1 MKRRETYMKKITKI
15 IAPVMIIT
23 AMLSGCMEPSEI
35 EKQTQAKMEN
45 AMNVMAQTKVPII
58 HKSLERENIRQRIL
72 VSNDPNTLLWIYPMS
87 AGRVIGRFPVKG
99 KVTSGSKRLTPSTGY
114 DFDTSATVELPDE
127 MGTYGSSGDYIFWFD
142 PAGNFHQHKG
152 DYFLSTVPYKIDLG
166 YGTITMEID
175 KQEEAKRTE
184 YEKQMEQTN
193 QKMKELSIQNE
204 KLGLKGG
211 ANQ

>member
-1 MKRRETYMKKITKI
+1 MKKGIKV
-15 IAPVMIIT
+15 IAPMVMTISLLT
-23 AMLSGCMEPSEI
+23 GCEELSEI
-35 EKQTQAKMEN
+35 EKQQIAKVEN
-45 AMNVMAQTKVPII
+45 AMRVMEQTKVPVLY
-58 HKSLERENIRQRIL
+58 KSLERENIRQRIL
-72 VSNDPNTLLWIYPMS
+72 VSNDPNTLQWIYPMS

-99 KVTSGSKRLTPSTGY
+99 KVTSGSKRLTATTGY
-114 DFDTSATVELPDE
+114 NPNTSSTEELPDE

-204 KLGLKGG
+204 KLGLQGG